1 MGETQVQHP
10 EKVIRYFMYHDGTN
24 VVFGRQTIRYQPNV
38 QKNIFGSVMVE
49 VLFPKRKDVRLS
61 FALDEYPETTCLYD
75 DEGYCKGHRNPEENI
90 KPYEEG
96 ILMMK
101 QEANR
106 SAMLATRSVA
116 DISKEDFD
124 YKNLKIF
131 DDSIVDEEGHGDVD
145 GVVTKEILH
154 LRKGDRVKVLT
165 LDEPDENVFE
175 WVITYDPKEHGK
187 CIKDKFRKFWLHA
200 FNKELYEKRY
210 SGHIATIH
218 CQLDTINV
226 QGQPVEKGTA
236 R

>member
-1 MGETQVQHP
+1 MGTETP
-10 EKVIRYFMYHDGTN
+10 EKIIRYFMYHDGVK

-61 FALDEYPETTCLYD
+61 FALDEYPNTTSIYD
-75 DEGYCKGHRNPEENI
+75 ADGYCVGHRSSEENV
-90 KPYEEG
+90 KPYDEG

-106 SAMLATRSVA
+106 SAMLATRSVV

-124 YKNLKIF
+124 YDNLKIF
-131 DDSIVDEEGHGDVD
+131 DDSIVDDEGHGDVD
-145 GVVTKEILH
+145 GIVAKKVLH
-154 LRKGDRVKVLT
+154 LRKGDVVKVLT
-165 LDEPDENVFE
+165 LDEPDENEFE
-175 WVITYDPKEHGK
+175 WVITYDPKNHGDTV
-187 CIKDKFRKFWLHA
+187 KDKIRRFWIKM
-200 FNKELYEKRY
+200 FNKDLYAKRY
-210 SGHIATIH
+210 TGHISTIH
-218 CQLDTINV
+218 CPLDTINV